1 MNASAKKFSQL
12 LRTVNPAAAL
22 QYIQEEKARRAE
34 ESLPEFIKQA
44 WHVIEPGRQY
54 VSNWHIDC
62 IGEYLEAVELH
73 QINRLIINIP
83 PRHMKSIEVSIAYP
97 AWAWVKH
104 PNKRFIKVSY
114 ADTLSRKQNIL
125 CRDIIQS
132 PWYQRNWGDRF
143 QIKSDVNRQ
152 NEFRNNHQGM
162 MFSTSTG
169 GAITGEG
176 GDVIILDD
184 PQNPLMANSEAERE
198 ATISFFTNTLQSRLN
213 DAKTGAFIIV
223 MQRLHEQDLTG
234 YILAEQLGYTQ
245 ICLPAIA
252 EQKTVVSFPVSGKE
266 IIREEGDILNPQRF
280 DADVLAGIKKSMGS
294 LQFSGQYQQRPAP
307 AGGIIFKREWLSQFY
322 KVAPTMQMLI
332 QSWDQP
338 FTKSQG
344 SAKCAGIVMG
354 RKGADLY
361 VFDLINEKMEFTESV
376 AAMRTLSG
384 KWPKARAKV
393 VENKANGPAIVSL
406 LKKEIP
412 GLVEFNP
419 VGSKEERA
427 LSVTPY
433 LEAGNLHLPDPATHP
448 WVNDFIEDLLR
459 FPKGQ
464 YKDDVDAFVQGVLYL
479 MDKPVASAPPINGML
494 QKESYWQGR

>member
-1 MNASAKKFSQL
+1 MISSGSAPKSSSHPPVADPTAFL
-12 LRTVNPAAAL
+12 EAIRM
-22 QYIQEEKARRAE
+22 EKARRAE
-34 ESLPEFIKQA
+34 ERLPEYIRQA
-44 WHVIEPGRQY
+44 WPIIEPGRDY
-54 VSNWHIDC
+54 IPNWHIDC

-83 PRHMKSIEVSIAYP
+83 PRHMKSIEVTVAYP
-97 AWAWVKH
+97 TWAWTKH
-104 PNKRFIKVSY
+104 PEKRFIKVSY
-114 ADTLSRKQNIL
+114 ADTLSRKHNIL
-125 CRDIIQS
+125 SRDIIQS
-132 PWYQRNWGDRF
+132 PWYQRNWGEKF
-143 QIKSDVNRQ
+143 QLKSDVNRQ
-152 NEFRNNHQGM
+152 NEFRNDKQGM

-169 GAITGEG
+169 GALTGEG

-184 PQNPLMANSEAERE
+184 PQDPLMANSEAERA

-213 DAKTGAFIIV
+213 DAKTGTFIVV

-234 YILAEQLGYTQ
+234 YILEQDLGYTHL
-245 ICLPAIA
+245 CLPAVA
-252 EQKTVVSFPVSGKE
+252 EQKTVVSFPISGRE
-266 IIREEGDILNPQRF
+266 IVREEGDILNPQRF
-280 DADVLAGIKKSMGS
+280 DDKALEGIKKSMGS
-294 LQFSGQYQQRPAP
+294 MQFSGQYQQSPAP
-307 AGGIIFKREWLSQFY
+307 AGGIIFKREWLGQFY
-322 KVAPTMQMLI
+322 KAAPRMQLLI

-338 FTKSQG
+338 FTKSTG

-354 RKGADLY
+354 RKGADIY
-361 VFDLINEKMEFTESV
+361 VFDLVNDKMEFTESV

-427 LSVTPY
+427 LSITPY
-433 LEAGNLHLPDPATHP
+433 LEAGNLYLPDPVTHP
-448 WVNDFIEDLLR
+448 WVKDFIEDLLK
-459 FPKGQ
+459 FPKGK

-479 MDKPVASAPPINGML
+479 MDKPAVSAPPSMPAH
-494 QKESYWQGR
+494 ESYWQR